1 MSIKERI
8 QDMAQHAIER
18 KSYERKE
25 HGAVDP
31 AVTALFAE
39 QAKTFEAFKA
49 TNDALEKEVKKLGS
63 ADVITEEKLGKIGQK
78 LDELGDAIKL
88 SQKHAEEIE
97 AKFNRGGLGGGGS
110 GDAEIKAAADFS
122 ALTGH
127 AVTVDDFRDY
137 KKGFDTYIRRGPD
150 GRAPELKAL
159 SVGSDP
165 DGGYLVT
172 PDVSGRMVA
181 KIYESSPIRQVA
193 SVVSIGTDSLE
204 GPVDNGEAGAGW
216 VGEKAT
222 RAETTTPQL
231 GKWIIPVNEV
241 YAEPRATQ
249 KVLDDAMIDL
259 EAWLANKVSEKIARV
274 ENAAFVAGDGQLKP
288 KGLFSYAFA
297 ATTDKAGTRP
307 WGTFEFVGT
316 GTSGAFASTA
326 PADAIYDLVYRLKA
340 GYRNN
345 ARFMM
350 TRATVGAIRKFKDT
364 TGQYLWQPA
373 LTAGQPQTILGYEVV
388 EGEDVPEIVA
398 NSYSIAFGDFA
409 ETYQIVD
416 RVGVSVLR
424 DPFTLKGWV
433 KFYTRRRTGGGAVN
447 FESMKFL
454 KFA

>member
-1 MSIKERI
+1 MSGF
-8 QDMAQHAIER
+8 ER
-18 KSYERKE
+18 KNYERKDA
-25 HGAVDP
+25 GAVDP
-31 AVTALFAE
+31 AVSALFAE
-39 QAKTFEAFKA
+39 QMKTFEAFKA

-63 ADVITEEKLGKIGQK
+63 ADTLTEEKLSKINK
-78 LDELGDAIKL
+78 TLDELGDSIKL

-97 AKFNRGGLGGGGS
+97 AKFNSGGLGGGG
-110 GDAEIKAAADFS
+110 GEDGEVKAAADFA
-122 ALTGH
+122 ALTGQ

-137 KKGFDTYIRRGPD
+137 KKGFSTYMRKGPD
-150 GRAPELKAL
+150 GRQPELKAL

-172 PDVSGRMVA
+172 PDVSGRMVK

-193 SVVSIGTDSLE
+193 SVVTIGTDSLE
-204 GPVDNGEAGAGW
+204 GPIDNGEAGAGW

-222 RAETTTPQL
+222 RAESTTPQL

-249 KVLDDAMIDL
+249 KVLEDAMIDL
-259 EAWLANKVSEKIARV
+259 ESWLATKVAEKIARV
-274 ENAAFVAGDGQLKP
+274 ENTAFVAGDGVLKP
-288 KGLFSYAFA
+288 KGLFSYLFA
-297 ATTDKAGTRP
+297 STTDKAGTRP

-316 GTSGAFASTA
+316 GTSGAFAASA

-340 GYRNN
+340 GYRTN
-345 ARFMM
+345 AQFMM
-350 TRATVGAIRKFKDT
+350 TRATVGAIRKFKDSY
-364 TGQYLWQPA
+364 GQYLWQPA
-373 LTAGQPQTILGYEVV
+373 LTGGQPQTILGYGVV
-388 EGEDVPEIVA
+388 EGEDVPEIAA

-416 RVGVSVLR
+416 RVGISVLR

>member
-1 MSIKERI
+1 MN
-8 QDMAQHAIER
+8 HFER
-18 KSYERKE
+18 KSYERKDS
-25 HGAVDP
+25 GAVDP
-31 AVTALFAE
+31 AVSALFAE
-39 QAKTFEAFKA
+39 QLKTFEAFKA
-49 TNDALEKEVKKLGS
+49 TNDALDKEVKKLGS
-63 ADVITEEKLGKIGQK
+63 ADALTEEKLAKINK
-78 LDELGDAIKL
+78 TLDELGDSIKL

-97 AKFNRGGLGGGGS
+97 AKFNRGGLGGRGGE
-110 GDAEIKAAADFS
+110 DAEIKAAGDFA
-122 ALTGH
+122 ALTGQ
-127 AVTVDDFRDY
+127 AVTLDDFRDY
-137 KKGFDTYIRRGPD
+137 KKGFATYMRKGPD
-150 GRAPELKAL
+150 GRQPELKGL

-172 PDVSGRMVA
+172 PDVSGRMVK

-193 SVVSIGTDSLE
+193 SVITVGTDSLE
-204 GPVDNGEAGAGW
+204 GPIDNGEAGAGW

-222 RAETTTPQL
+222 RPETATPQL

-259 EAWLANKVSEKIARV
+259 EAWLASKVADKIARV
-274 ENAAFVAGDGQLKP
+274 ENAAFVSGDGQLKP
-288 KGLFSYAFA
+288 KGLFSYNFA

-307 WGTFEFVGT
+307 WGTFEFLGT
-316 GTSGAFASTA
+316 GVSGAFAASN

-340 GYRNN
+340 GYRTN

-350 TRATVGAIRKFKDT
+350 TRATVGAIRKFKDS

-373 LTAGQPQTILGYEVV
+373 LTAGQPQTILGYEVA
-388 EGEDVPEIVA
+388 EGEDVAEIAA

-416 RVGVSVLR
+416 RVGISVLR